1 MRKSLVKFSVLLL
14 SAAALLTGCATAP
27 EYYEELSEAESAAL
41 LKQARKL
48 ALSSN
53 RIPGHLQAVFME
65 LPPYVRVLY
74 DGSKHGKATFRW
86 EMYGNKT
93 KRSTITQQDIN
104 PYWVMVYATGDLT
117 DPKWQLTHAYE
128 DPTLLQKIEKMQSAP
143 ANGNNSDQSAP
154 RQRPRQRRQVRLR

>member
-1 MRKSLVKFSVLLL
+1 MLKNMLLML
-14 SAAALLTGCATAP
+14 FAAANILLAGGCVSSP
-27 EYYEELSEAESAAL
+27 EYYEELTEKEQKQLLLSA
-41 LKQARKL
+41 RTL
-48 ALSSN
+48 ALQGKAVPE
-53 RIPGHLQAVFME
+53 RYQALFME
-65 LPPYVRVLY
+65 LPPYQRIVY
-74 DGSKHGKATFRW
+74 DGNKHGKATFRW